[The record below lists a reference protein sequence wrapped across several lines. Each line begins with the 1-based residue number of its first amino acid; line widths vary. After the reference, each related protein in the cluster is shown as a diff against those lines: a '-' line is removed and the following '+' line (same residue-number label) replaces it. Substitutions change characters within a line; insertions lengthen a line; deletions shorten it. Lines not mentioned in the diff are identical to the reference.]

1 MTQLKKKLFHLC
13 CIDITKCHCKKMQTA
28 ETVATLAL
36 APWGAYQQKETILS
50 VIAQSKKPRLVLP
63 RLQSF
68 AFSALTFRACK
79 CSFRLSVLSAPHL
92 KTFFYLFASKTWN
105 SINLK
110 YIRDKKLN
118 EEHDRK
124 KKLLSNKQ
132 VRFPLSSSLV
142 FYHRRLVAYINRFV
156 L

>member
-1 MTQLKKKLFHLC
+1 VKLTPAGALVTVCSKKSFKNVTQLKKKLFLQC

-63 RLQSF
+63 LSQSF
-68 AFSALTFRACK
+68 AFLALTFRACK

-92 KTFFYLFASKTWN
+92 KTFFIFSHQKRETA
-105 SINLK
+105 
-110 YIRDKKLN
+110 
-118 EEHDRK
+118 
-124 KKLLSNKQ
+124 
-132 VRFPLSSSLV
+132 
-142 FYHRRLVAYINRFV
+142 
-156 L
+156 